1 VFSNVLEKEKVSSGT
16 PEEKK
21 QMKHLIK
28 LSNTRDLARSWL
40 AGALLFLSGTALH
53 AQCSS
58 WKCFNPA
65 PIPLPSRSTGHRAA
79 NILSPYSEAQD
90 AINNT
95 VNQFRSILRN
105 EQSSESDG
113 TSDSVDVPDNT
124 TESDSQIEADIEQ
137 MRIEREV
144 REAAEA
150 ARRLEEQRNRD
161 AANLLSDA
169 NSLLQSTDPSVD
181 CAALMSTYYSGKAP
195 ALPSQCMSDVERMSV
210 YSPGSPRRIAA
221 IVSSEP
227 VIDGSN
233 IPSSISF
240 SPALQELTSQTASAS
255 GDTSNTSP
263 QQPLQ
268 SEIQPT
274 DDGSYAATP
283 LSMPADGTTSPSED
297 QTEGPSALDH
307 LRDTAV
313 STLQTANE
321 LVQSG
326 IDYAKEELPGKAL
339 EMLDGNHRVII
350 PDPAAEATSS
360 LVESYGL
367 PSVISGIIGDQ
378 LVNRL
383 ESRLQDLRTDWD
395 QVNAD
400 PNGRDALDFS
410 KAQDPSK
417 IYQIYDYPTGILK
430 VLDNKLG
437 KFNDQPADGTPS
449 SNQ

>member
-1 VFSNVLEKEKVSSGT
+1 MRNLIEKSKAA
-16 PEEKK
+16 
-21 QMKHLIK
+21 
-28 LSNTRDLARSWL
+28 TRGPARSWL
-40 AGALLFLSGTALH
+40 AGALLLLSGTALH

-65 PIPLPSRSTGHRAA
+65 PIPLPSSSTGHRAA
-79 NILSPYSEAQD
+79 NILSPYSEALG

-124 TESDSQIEADIEQ
+124 AESDSQIEADIEQ
-137 MRIEREV
+137 MRIEREA

-169 NSLLQSTDPSVD
+169 NNLLQSTDPSVPSVD
-181 CAALMSTYYSGKAP
+181 CPALMSTYYSGKTP
-195 ALPSQCMSDVERMSV
+195 ALPSQCMSDVERMAV
-210 YSPGSPRRIAA
+210 YAPGSPRQIAA

-240 SPALQELTSQTASAS
+240 SPALQELTSQAASAS
-255 GDTSNTSP
+255 GDTSNASP
-263 QQPLQ
+263 QQPLP
-268 SEIQPT
+268 SEIQRT

-297 QTEGPSALDH
+297 QTQGPSALDH
-307 LRDTAV
+307 LRDTAI

-339 EMLDGNHRVII
+339 ETLDENHRVII

-360 LVESYGL
+360 LIESYGL
-367 PSVISGIIGDQ
+367 PSAISDIVGDQ

-383 ESRLQDLRTDWD
+383 ESTLQDLRTDWNR
-395 QVNAD
+395 VNAD
-400 PNGRDALDFS
+400 PNGRDALDFT

-437 KFNDQPADGTPS
+437 KFNDQPSYGAPS